1 MIILLLSCECVALL
15 TDMNALDF
23 HHHLLMSTPLPP
35 HTPPHLYFSSA
46 IDEQFGTAGGGK
58 YRRILNDLL
67 GEKKG
72 QTRTTRNQGMSLKSF
87 SDIEKV
93 HSSNA
98 RLFDLGL
105 FQKNFL
111 DLIRSWTKTVLPLP
125 ALSKLKYGTAAY
137 LGDGVRSM
145 PVAAAVNEKENVNGR
160 ATKKTSIASSSSS
173 TMDRRQ
179 QQSNKR
185 QRVQEIEPPSP
196 VASSEA
202 FFDAN
207 TGGGDEIESSSLEN
221 DDPPEPQTNVR
232 KNLNR
237 KVKELM
243 KNVKDP
249 LNDCVAAAQSA
260 RAGHKVTEARKTR
273 LQNNNNN
280 GTDTF
285 ASSHGGMDPLDH
297 ALNLQEG
304 NRLSSKSNDPA
315 VNNSNYSSCDSEE
328 EGIKLPPLRQ
338 KKKKAYKL
346 KFDSPGESD
355 SSEDEGGGVALSDVP
370 TKYAIPKYQPSAI
383 HVSRKVS
390 PPKRSKFTDAED
402 DAIRAGVEQFG
413 AGNWA
418 QIKSEYAMV
427 LRNRSSVNIKD
438 RWRNMNK

>member
-1 MIILLLSCECVALL
+1 
-15 TDMNALDF
+15 
-23 HHHLLMSTPLPP
+23 MSTPPS
-35 HTPPHLYFSSA
+35 HLIYFSSA
-46 IDEQFGTAGGGK
+46 IDEQFDTAGGGK

-72 QTRTTRNQGMSLKSF
+72 LTGRTTRNQGMSLKSF

-93 HSSNA
+93 HSSNV
-98 RLFDLGL
+98 RLFDLEL
-105 FQKNFL
+105 FQTNFL

-125 ALSKLKYGTAAY
+125 ALSKLNYGTATNI
-137 LGDGVRSM
+137 GDNGVRSK
-145 PVAAAVNEKENVNGR
+145 PVAAAVNGRENVNSR
-160 ATKKTSIASSSSS
+160 ATNKTSIASSPS
-173 TMDRRQ
+173 TIDRRQ

-185 QRVQEIEPPSP
+185 QKVREIEPPSS

-207 TGGGDEIESSSLEN
+207 TGGGDEIKSSSLEN
-221 DDPPEPQTNVR
+221 DDPPELQTNVR
-232 KNLNR
+232 KNLNC

-260 RAGHKVTEARKTR
+260 RAGHKVTEAE
-273 LQNNNNN
+273 
-280 GTDTF
+280 DD
-285 ASSHGGMDPLDH
+285 SS
-297 ALNLQEG
+297 
-304 NRLSSKSNDPA
+304 
-315 VNNSNYSSCDSEE
+315 DSEE
-328 EGIKLPPLRQ
+328 DIQLPPLRQ
-338 KKKKAYKL
+338 KKKKGYQL
-346 KFDSPGESD
+346 KFDSPDESD
-355 SSEDEGGGVALSDVP
+355 NSEEEDEGVALSDVP

-383 HVSRKVS
+383 HVSQKVS
-390 PPKRSKFTDAED
+390 PKKRNPFTDAED
-402 DAIRAGVEQFG
+402 DAIRQGVEEFG

>member
-1 MIILLLSCECVALL
+1 
-15 TDMNALDF
+15 
-23 HHHLLMSTPLPP
+23 
-35 HTPPHLYFSSA
+35 
-46 IDEQFGTAGGGK
+46 
-58 YRRILNDLL
+58 
-67 GEKKG
+67 
-72 QTRTTRNQGMSLKSF
+72 MSLKSF

-125 ALSKLKYGTAAY
+125 ALSKLNYGTAAY
-137 LGDGVRSM
+137 LGDGVSSK

-160 ATKKTSIASSSSS
+160 ATKKMSIASSSSS
-173 TMDRRQ
+173 SSSTIDRRQ

-249 LNDCVAAAQSA
+249 LNDCVEAAQSA

-280 GTDTF
+280 NNNNGTDTF

-297 ALNLQEG
+297 APNLQEG
-304 NRLSSKSNDPA
+304 NRFSSKSNDPA
-315 VNNSNYSSCDSEE
+315 VNNSNYNSSDIDSEE

-338 KKKKAYKL
+338 KKKKAYQL

-355 SSEDEGGGVALSDVP
+355 NSDEEEGVGGLALSDVP

>member
-1 MIILLLSCECVALL
+1 
-15 TDMNALDF
+15 
-23 HHHLLMSTPLPP
+23 
-35 HTPPHLYFSSA
+35 
-46 IDEQFGTAGGGK
+46 
-58 YRRILNDLL
+58 
-67 GEKKG
+67 
-72 QTRTTRNQGMSLKSF
+72 
-87 SDIEKV
+87 
-93 HSSNA
+93 
-98 RLFDLGL
+98 
-105 FQKNFL
+105 
-111 DLIRSWTKTVLPLP
+111 
-125 ALSKLKYGTAAY
+125 
-137 LGDGVRSM
+137 M

-221 DDPPEPQTNVR
+221 DDPPEPQTNNR

-260 RAGHKVTEARKTR
+260 RAGHKVTEARKTH
-273 LQNNNNN
+273 LQNNNNNN

-285 ASSHGGMDPLDH
+285 ALSHGGMDH

-315 VNNSNYSSCDSEE
+315 VNNSNYNSSDSEE

-338 KKKKAYKL
+338 KKKKAYQL

-355 SSEDEGGGVALSDVP
+355 SSEDEGDGVALSDVP
-370 TKYAIPKYQPSAI
+370 AKYAIPKYQPSAI

-418 QIKSEYAMV
+418 QIKSEYAIV